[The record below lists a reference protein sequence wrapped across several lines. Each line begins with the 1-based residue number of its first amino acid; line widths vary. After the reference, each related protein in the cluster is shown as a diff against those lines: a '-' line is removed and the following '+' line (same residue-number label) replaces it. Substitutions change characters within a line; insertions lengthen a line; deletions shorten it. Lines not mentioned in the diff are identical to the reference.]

1 MTMVLYMVVWLF
13 CCACAYLIGSM
24 NFSLVISRRFYRKD
38 IRRYGSHN
46 AGMTNMLR
54 TFGIL
59 PAGLTLLGDFCKG
72 IFAILLG
79 RCLLVWLLGAPDYQ
93 LMEGLIG
100 ISAMLGHLFPV
111 FYRFKGGKGVLVCA
125 GVILMINPWV
135 FLTILGVFLLV
146 FACFRIISL
155 GSILAAIAFPVATA
169 IINGLSHYSLF
180 DYLSSIAVSVVIS
193 SLVLYM
199 HRGNM
204 KRLLHG
210 EEPKVGKNKA
220 E

>member
-1 MTMVLYMVVWLF
+1 M
-13 CCACAYLIGSM
+13 
-24 NFSLVISRRFYRKD
+24 
-38 IRRYGSHN
+38 
-46 AGMTNMLR
+46 
-54 TFGIL
+54 
-59 PAGLTLLGDFCKG
+59 
-72 IFAILLG
+72 
-79 RCLLVWLLGAPDYQ
+79 
-93 LMEGLIG
+93 
-100 ISAMLGHLFPV
+100 
-111 FYRFKGGKGVLVCA
+111 VCA